1 MSFRELSPAQS
12 ELARAFHSGADPDA
26 MLIEAVRR
34 GEVAAFEPLVR
45 RHEQKIVRVARRITG
60 NHEDAE
66 DVAQDTLL
74 QAFKHLGSFRGDSRF
89 STWLTRIAVN
99 MALMKVRSRKIQ
111 VMSFDNGAETGN
123 GQVVREIQDKKPT
136 VEQQCLRQEL
146 QFILVEMI
154 GQLGPRYRTV
164 FHLRN
169 MEDLSIAETA
179 EILGLSA
186 SVVKS
191 RLMRARLQLRKS
203 LNRRLRRRPIGQLP
217 LVSPRATETKCR

>member
-1 MSFRELSPAQS
+1 MPFRELSPMQP
-12 ELARAFHSGADPDA
+12 ELARAFGSEADPDA
-26 MLIEAVRR
+26 TFVEAVRR
-34 GEVAAFEPLVR
+34 GEVAAFEHLVR
-45 RHEQKIVRVARRITG
+45 RHEQKVFRVARRITR

-66 DVAQDTLL
+66 EVAQDTLL

-111 VMSFDNGAETGN
+111 VMSLDNGAETGS
-123 GQVVREIQDKKPT
+123 GQVVREIQDKQPT
-136 VEQQCLRQEL
+136 VEQQCLQQEL

-154 GQLGPRYRTV
+154 GRLGPRYRTV

-217 LVSPRATETKCR
+217 LSSPRPAETKCR

>member
-1 MSFRELSPAQS
+1 
-12 ELARAFHSGADPDA
+12 

-111 VMSFDNGAETGN
+111 VMSLDNGAETGS

-136 VEQQCLRQEL
+136 VEQQCLQQEL

-154 GQLGPRYRTV
+154 GRLGPRYRTV

-217 LVSPRATETKCR
+217 LSSPRPAETKCR